1 MSKFTRALARP
12 FRSLRERKI
21 SATSRVIASGGSGT
35 SAQWTEKR
43 FDLFAKE
50 SYLTNVVA
58 FRCISEVAR
67 CVAMVPWEVRRT
79 LKDGNT
85 EAYEKHPFTEVLK
98 RPNPD
103 DSFPF
108 LMVRIASFLQI
119 AGNAYIERVGPETGP
134 NGGSAKELY
143 VLRPDRV
150 RVEVDN
156 ATGRI
161 GGYTYEVGGKKETF
175 KIDPLSG
182 RGPIL
187 QLKQLHPLD
196 DWYGA
201 GNIEPTARE
210 IDTSNEAITWNKK
223 LLENEC
229 RPGMLVTII
238 GDQAFQVTDQQ
249 LDDVEKKL
257 KQKFLGK
264 AGKNLVL
271 TGARGTDAKPY
282 GFSPLE
288 MDWDKGD
295 DRIARRICMGFGVPP
310 MLVGIPGEA
319 TFANF
324 KEARLHFWENT
335 ILWFLEYFKQELNNW
350 LFFEETD
357 TKLAYKLDDVAALA
371 ERRESIWKRA
381 QESIFL
387 TVNEQREMVGYDPV
401 PEGDVV
407 LIAATQIAL
416 GETPAQDE
424 PPIDTE
430 DSNVN
435 PQKMDTELK
444 EIVLTAVEKA
454 LEKKEESAESF
465 RQAVPSRLQ
474 TMENAEG
481 SDKDFQEKLEGKLQI
496 LERDTNR
503 VSNRLEQFLSYV
515 FSKNNDPPIHVEVN
529 PPQINL
535 TPEIRIVDGRDERL
549 SKRIQIERSK
559 DGRISSAEIIVDGR
573 DERPS
578 KRILFEREKDGK
590 ISGAEVVSTEE

>member
-21 SATSRVIASGGSGT
+21 SATSRVIAAGGSGT

-58 FRCISEVAR
+58 FRCIEEVAR

-85 EAYEKHPFTEVLK
+85 EVDEKHPFTAVLA

-156 ATGRI
+156 KTGRI
-161 GGYTYEVGGKKETF
+161 GAYTYEVGGKKETF

-187 QLKQLHPLD
+187 QLKQFHPLD

-229 RPGMLVTII
+229 RPGMLVTIV
-238 GDQAFQVTDQQ
+238 GDQFFQITDQQ

-257 KQKFLGK
+257 KQKFQGK

-295 DRIARRICMGFGVPP
+295 DRVARRICMGFGVPP

-335 ILWFLEYFKQELNNW
+335 ILWFLEYFRQELNNW

-357 TKLAYKLDDVAALA
+357 TELSYKLDDIAALA

-381 QESIFL
+381 QESLFL

-416 GETPAQDE
+416 GETPAQEE
-424 PPIDTE
+424 PPPDTE
-430 DSNVN
+430 NA
-435 PQKMDTELK
+435 DTGD
-444 EIVLTAVEKA
+444 AA
-454 LEKKEESAESF
+454 
-465 RQAVPSRLQ
+465 P
-474 TMENAEG
+474 
-481 SDKDFQEKLEGKLQI
+481 
-496 LERDTNR
+496 
-503 VSNRLEQFLSYV
+503 
-515 FSKNNDPPIHVEVN
+515 
-529 PPQINL
+529 
-535 TPEIRIVDGRDERL
+535 
-549 SKRIQIERSK
+549 
-559 DGRISSAEIIVDGR
+559 
-573 DERPS
+573 
-578 KRILFEREKDGK
+578 
-590 ISGAEVVSTEE
+590 